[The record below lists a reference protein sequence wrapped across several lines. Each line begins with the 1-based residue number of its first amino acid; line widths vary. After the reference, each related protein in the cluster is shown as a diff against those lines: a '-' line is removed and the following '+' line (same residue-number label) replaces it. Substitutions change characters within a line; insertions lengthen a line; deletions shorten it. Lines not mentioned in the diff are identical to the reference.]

1 MSNNA
6 TAVQLPKELEDH
18 LDRYVAAFNSGDAE
32 AVDSCYTD
40 AGIIVWEKGNPVS
53 GKARRAAIT
62 DFLAATQPRIETNVR
77 EAYVTGD
84 TTLLVVDWTMEVNAE
99 SGPGRESLRG
109 VGLDVLRK
117 QADGSWLYAVDDPFG
132 EEPRD

>member
-6 TAVQLPKELEDH
+6 TAVELPKELEEH
-18 LDRYVAAFNSGDAE
+18 LESYVAAFNSGDAE
-32 AVDSCYTD
+32 GVDSCYTD
-40 AGIIVWEKGNPVS
+40 AGIIVWEKGNPVK
-53 GKARRAAIT
+53 GEARRAVIEE
-62 DFLAATQPRIETNVR
+62 FLAAMQPRIETDVR

-99 SGPGRESLRG
+99 TGQGREKLRG

-117 QADGSWLYAVDDPFG
+117 QEDGSWLYAVDDPFG

>member
-1 MSNNA
+1 MPK
-6 TAVQLPKELEDH
+6 TVDLPKELEEH
-18 LDRYVAAFNSGDAE
+18 LESYVAAFNSHDAE
-32 AVDSCYTD
+32 NVNSHYTE

-53 GKARRAAIT
+53 GEDRHAAIKE
-62 DFLAATQPRIETNVR
+62 FLAANQPRIETDVR

-84 TTLLVVDWTMEVNAE
+84 TALLVVDWTMEINAE
-99 SGPGRESLRG
+99 SGGGRENLRG

-117 QADGSWLYAVDDPFG
+117 VNGVWLYAVDDPFG

>member
-1 MSNNA
+1 MPNDA
-6 TAVQLPKELEDH
+6 KAVELPKELEEH
-18 LDRYVAAFNSGDAE
+18 LESYVAAFNSGDAE
-32 AVDSCYTD
+32 SVDSHYTD

-53 GKARRAAIT
+53 GEQRHAAIKE
-62 DFLAATQPRIETNVR
+62 FLSLTEPHIETDVR

-84 TTLLVVDWTMEVNAE
+84 TALLVVDWTMEINAE
-99 SGPGRESLRG
+99 SGEGRESLRG

-117 QADGSWLYAVDDPFG
+117 QANGSWLYAVDDPFG

>member
-6 TAVQLPKELEDH
+6 TAVELPKELEDH
-18 LDRYVAAFNSGDAE
+18 LNRYVAAFNAGDAE
-32 AVDSCYTD
+32 GVDSCYTD

-53 GKARRAAIT
+53 GDARRAAIK
-62 DFLAATQPRIETNVR
+62 DFLATTQPRIETDVR

-99 SGPGRESLRG
+99 SGSGRESLRG

>member
-6 TAVQLPKELEDH
+6 TAVELPKELAHH

-32 AVDSCYTD
+32 SVDSCYTP

-53 GKARRAAIT
+53 GEARRAAIKE
-62 DFLAATQPRIETNVR
+62 FLATTQPRIETDVR

-99 SGPGRESLRG
+99 SGGRESLRG

-117 QADGSWLYAVDDPFG
+117 QEDGSWLYAIDDPFG

>member
-1 MSNNA
+1 MPNA
-6 TAVQLPKELEDH
+6 AAVALPKELEEH
-18 LDRYVAAFNSGDAE
+18 LESYVAAFNSGDAE
-32 AVDSCYTD
+32 GVDSHYTD

-53 GKARRAAIT
+53 GKERGAAIKE
-62 DFLAATQPRIETNVR
+62 FLDLTQPRIETDVR

-84 TTLLVVDWTMEVNAE
+84 TALLVVDWTMEVNAE
-99 SGPGRESLRG
+99 DGTGRENLRG

-117 QADGSWLYAVDDPFG
+117 QANGTWLYAIDDPFG

>member
-1 MSNNA
+1 MSNTA
-6 TAVQLPKELEDH
+6 TAVELPKELEAH
-18 LDRYVAAFNSGDAE
+18 LESYVAAFNSGDAE
-32 AVDSCYTD
+32 SVNAHYTE

-53 GKARRAAIT
+53 GADRRAAIT
-62 DFLAATQPRIETNVR
+62 EFLATMQPHIETEVR

-84 TTLLVVDWTMEVNAE
+84 TALLVVDWTMEVNTA
-99 SGPGRESLRG
+99 SGAGREHLRG

>member
-6 TAVQLPKELEDH
+6 TAVEIPKELEEH
-18 LDRYVAAFNSGDAE
+18 LERYITAFNAGDSE
-32 AVDSCYTD
+32 GVNSCYTD

-53 GKARRAAIT
+53 GEARRAAIKE
-62 DFLAATQPRIETNVR
+62 FLATAQPRIETDVR

-99 SGPGRESLRG
+99 TGKGRENLRG

>member
-1 MSNNA
+1 MSN
-6 TAVQLPKELEDH
+6 TTTVVELPKELEAH
-18 LDRYVAAFNSGDAE
+18 LESYVAAFNSGDAE
-32 AVDSCYTD
+32 SVNAHYTE
-40 AGIIVWEKGNPVS
+40 AGIIAWEKGNPVS
-53 GKARRAAIT
+53 GADRRAAIEE
-62 DFLAATQPRIETNVR
+62 FLATMRPHIETDLR

-84 TTLLVVDWTMEVNAE
+84 TALLVVDWTMEVNTA
-99 SGPGRESLRG
+99 SGEGRERLRG